1 MDDLAFV
8 EADAIAWSVNAR
20 LQPITPLL
28 RRLERAGG
36 PELAAQ
42 MRTSEPLAVGSA
54 IVTGAGALN
63 AELLISAVVS
73 SDSEPVTRESVRR
86 ATLSAL
92 QRAADWQVAQL
103 ACAPFGL
110 GAGNLDIEES
120 AEVMLEV
127 MTRQAGRA
135 AHPGGIT
142 IVVESASEEEAF
154 SSRLARGAP

>member
-1 MDDLAFV
+1 MDDPAFV
-8 EADAIAWSVNAR
+8 AADAIAWPVNAR

-42 MRTSEPLAVGSA
+42 MRAADPLPVGSA
-54 IVTGAGALN
+54 IVTGAGALGV
-63 AELLISAVVS
+63 ELLISAVVS

-86 ATLSAL
+86 ATLSTL

-103 ACAPFGL
+103 ACVPFGL

-120 AEVMLEV
+120 AEVMLDV
-127 MTRQAGRA
+127 MMRQVGKSP
-135 AHPGGIT
+135 HPGGIT
-142 IVVESASEEEAF
+142 IVVETASEEEAF
-154 SSRLARGAP
+154 TSRLARTSR